1 MLRSQDFVNN
11 KLEFSNK
18 KLEIWDMLCVKNYD
32 INAYNGSE
40 FLGNKLEFLRSV
52 RIMRK

>member
-1 MLRSQDFVNN
+1 MLRRQDFVNN
-11 KLEFSNK
+11 KLDFSNK

-40 FLGNKLEFLRSV
+40 FLGFWDQSGSWENKY
-52 RIMRK
+52 KW